1 MPIRARECAA
11 WADRHLAG
19 GCAYET
25 FLESRGSADLAQ
37 ALPARQRLAQW
48 IDEASPRNLARLAAT
63 PHEARVLRPAAVALV
78 AALLATALLLMPTQD
93 HSIVASTSADTSTP
107 GPRAQT
113 MARDEP
119 REQRAEFDSRDAV
132 RDRSSATNSDDA
144 DRRDDGDRASSPVGT
159 LQDQP
164 ERTAAGDPERAA
176 TSKRAAPGG
185 RDAGAGTDDT
195 ADAALSQ
202 AWQGEMATTLRT
214 LEVPPQASS
223 RTDQSL
229 AADYESAATG
239 GAVTGPGAEFTPA
252 AAAPHAR
259 RKPSLGPA
267 EQAYVRA
274 YFAAPGAT
282 P

>member
-1 MPIRARECAA
+1 
-11 WADRHLAG
+11 
-19 GCAYET
+19 
-25 FLESRGSADLAQ
+25 
-37 ALPARQRLAQW
+37 
-48 IDEASPRNLARLAAT
+48 
-63 PHEARVLRPAAVALV
+63 V
-78 AALLATALLLMPTQD
+78 
-93 HSIVASTSADTSTP
+93 
-107 GPRAQT
+107 
-113 MARDEP
+113 
-119 REQRAEFDSRDAV
+119 EFDSRDAV
-132 RDRSSATNSDDA
+132 RDRSSATNSDDEG
-144 DRRDDGDRASSPVGT
+144 RRNSGGKAASTGGASEEARE
-159 LQDQP
+159 L
-164 ERTAAGDPERAA
+164 TAAGDLPPDATAA
-176 TSKRAAPGG
+176 RAAPGG